1 MNREL
6 GAGSSQERGGSDA
19 QKWQGLALAM
29 QGILSSDGG
38 RSKKMLTTCSGHKSD
53 PIREKYKKR
62 IKGGKEAR
70 NNT

>member
-1 MNREL
+1 
-6 GAGSSQERGGSDA
+6 
-19 QKWQGLALAM
+19 M